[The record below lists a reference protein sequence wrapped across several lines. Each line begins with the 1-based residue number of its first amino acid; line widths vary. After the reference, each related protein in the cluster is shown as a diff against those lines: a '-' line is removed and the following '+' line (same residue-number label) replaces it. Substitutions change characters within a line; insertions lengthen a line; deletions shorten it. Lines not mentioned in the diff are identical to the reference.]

1 MTVPPRDSQYPH
13 PDQPVVPQATPV
25 APPATPVAPQ
35 PPPAVPPAVQPVQAV
50 PVPAAQVPAAQVP
63 VATPPPRPRIAI
75 DAGRYWAGVAATAV
89 VAVLVG
95 VVGVVVFERIFDI
108 ELVTKDPFGT
118 GSSMGAYVVGAVAT
132 TLVAGLLLQVLVLS
146 TPEPSAFFGWIMGLG
161 TLVVALLPLTW
172 TDDTKSALCSGLVN
186 LLIGIAVW
194 SLLTGVLARTS
205 QRTIPLVPPTV

>member
-13 PDQPVVPQATPV
+13 PEQPAVPPVVPA
-25 APPATPVAPQ
+25 APAAPAAQ
-35 PPPAVPPAVQPVQAV
+35 PAMPPAVPPQPAVQPVVQPAV
-50 PVPAAQVPAAQVP
+50 PVAAVPAAVP
-63 VATPPPRPRIAI
+63 VATPPPRTRIAI

-89 VAVLVG
+89 VAALVG

-108 ELVTKDPFGT
+108 ALANKDPFGT

-132 TLVAGLLLQVLVLS
+132 TLVAALLLQVLVLS
-146 TPEPSAFFGWIMGLG
+146 TPEPSTFFGWIMGLG
-161 TLVVALLPLTW
+161 TLVAALLPLTW
-172 TDDTKSALCSGLVN
+172 TDDTTAALCSGLVN

-205 QRTIPLVPPTV
+205 QRTIPLV